1 MNDAIISKLQKILA
15 RADTSRGATQA
26 EAEAAMAKAQQL
38 AIEHDIDLA
47 SISLE
52 TGKIEIETDR
62 AELDGGTATQRPHH
76 RPIAQ
81 VLMHC
86 FDVKVLWHGVGN
98 RWLAKATII
107 GEKTDVVIATYC
119 WKYLCGVYPELFRK
133 FSADH
138 GSDLARWD
146 RDTNYHF
153 TTATEGKQRTSF
165 YEGLTMGIIK
175 ANQRQRAQ
183 AKADQVSGSQY
194 SLVLVQKEDAVA
206 ARCAQEFPKAGT
218 IRRREKS
225 IDTYDQSAISA
236 GYRAGL
242 EIKLGGALTAA

>member
-1 MNDAIISKLQKILA
+1 MNEAIIAKLQKILA

-76 RPIAQ
+76 KPIAQ
-81 VLMHC
+81 VLMNC
-86 FDVKVLWHGVGN
+86 FDVRFIWHGVGS

-119 WKYLCGVYPELFRK
+119 WKYLCDVYPELFRK
-133 FSADH
+133 Y
-138 GSDLARWD
+138 LAGRGERIID
-146 RDTNYHF
+146 GYSYRF
-153 TTATEGKQRTSF
+153 IPSTEHKQRISF
-165 YEGLTMGIIK
+165 YEGLTVGIIK

-183 AKADQVSGSQY
+183 AKADPSSGSSY
-194 SLVLVQKEDAVA
+194 SLVLVKKEDAVA
-206 ARCAQEFPKAGT
+206 ARCAQEFPNMGT
-218 IRRREKS
+218 TRRREKT
-225 IDTYDQSAISA
+225 IDDFDQSAISA